1 MKRTGGTMPE
11 YLALLTK
18 VEEGRSFRYE
28 KQELNQKGRNKG
40 VTEQKL
46 RSYR

>member
-28 KQELNQKGRNKG
+28 IQELNPKERNNG
-40 VTEQKL
+40 VTEQKP